1 MKRNIRISVSLW
13 GLFLCLAFSQ
23 ASVAQVPANEGHKS
37 IFEALA
43 SPIMGQGVIRIFQS
57 PVIAAQI
64 SSPSLALS
72 GARVEGNFAVLEGYR
87 IQVYSGNNPRSKGIA
102 TQRAEQLRAAFP
114 DLEASVEYEAPFWR
128 VRVGAFLDTAE
139 AREYLQELQRE
150 FPAFSKEMYI
160 VRTTIKIPR

>member
-1 MKRNIRISVSLW
+1 MKRNKRIEMSLVA
-13 GLFLCLAFSQ
+13 LLLCLVFSQ
-23 ASVAQVPANEGHKS
+23 KAWAQSPATEGHKS

-72 GARVEGNFAVLEGYR
+72 GARVEGNFAILEGYR
-87 IQVYSGNNPRSKGIA
+87 IQVYSGNNARSKGIA
-102 TQRAEQLRAAFP
+102 TQRAEQLRGAFP

-128 VRVGAFLDTAE
+128 VRVGAFLEAAE
-139 AREYLQELQRE
+139 AREYMQELQRE

-160 VRTTIKIPR
+160 VRTSIKIPR